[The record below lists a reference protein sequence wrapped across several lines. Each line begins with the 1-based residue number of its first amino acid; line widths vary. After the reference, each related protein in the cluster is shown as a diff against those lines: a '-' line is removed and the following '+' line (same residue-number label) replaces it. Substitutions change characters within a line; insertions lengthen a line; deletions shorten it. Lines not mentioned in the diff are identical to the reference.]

1 MSETNNSVAEHNGV
15 AVAHADGLMTLRFDR
30 AQRKNAIT
38 MAMYQTMVDALSQAE
53 TDPTVRA
60 VLFLGSDTIF
70 TSGNDLEEFMKQ
82 PPLGEDAPVMQ
93 FLRRIS
99 SASKPLL
106 AAVAGPAVG
115 IGTTLLL
122 HCDMVYAA
130 DNARFS
136 MPFVSL
142 GLCAEG
148 ASSLLLPR
156 LAGYQRAAEKLLTGE
171 AFDAQEA
178 AAMGMVNKV
187 LPAAE
192 LLAYAHAQASK
203 LIALPPASLR
213 LTKALM
219 KNGVAAPEDVQAVIV
234 TEASHFGRM
243 LRGPEAREAM
253 SAFFEKRKP
262 DFSKFD

>member
-1 MSETNNSVAEHNGV
+1 MSESTPGAAGHHGV
-15 AVAHADGLMTLRFDR
+15 AVTRADGLMTLTFDR

-38 MAMYQTMVDALSQAE
+38 AAMYSTMVDALNSAE
-53 TDPTVRA
+53 ADPAIRA
-60 VLFLGSDTIF
+60 VLFLGSETIF
-70 TSGNDLEEFMKQ
+70 TSGNDLEEFMQQ

-99 SASKPLL
+99 TAGKPLL

-192 LLAYAHAQASK
+192 LLAYAHAQARK
-203 LIALPPASLR
+203 VVGLPPASLR

-219 KNGVAAPEDVQAVIV
+219 KQGVASPEEVQTVIA
-234 TEASHFGRM
+234 TEAAHFGRM

-253 SAFFEKRKP
+253 TAFFEKRKP